1 MNVNV
6 FGDYSA
12 TVYFALALGILY
24 WAWTF
29 IQKNR
34 MGGEGISLFSKK
46 NSSNELPFC
55 TDLLVKAR
63 EGKMDPV
70 IGRSEEI
77 DRVIHILSRRTKN
90 NPLLVGPAGVGKTAI
105 VEGLAVKIA
114 SGDIPE
120 YLKSKK
126 VFSLNITE
134 LLSGTRY
141 RGDFEKRVFEL
152 LQSLEQSERGIILFV
167 DEIHML
173 VQTKGTEGA
182 LNITDI
188 LKPSLARGELQIIGA
203 TSNKEYD
210 EYIAPDETLERRF
223 QVVTVGEPTVKD
235 AIEIVKGVK
244 QHYELFHDVSIDDKA
259 VEAAVRLSHEYIKKR
274 KLPDKAID
282 LIDEAAAALKVR
294 ATQAPNSALALLHGA
309 SYQTRCEF
317 DECPIELIEL
327 RTQLKKYR
335 KDEKKKLTK
344 FQLES
349 LHKKMLET
357 VTRIE
362 EIEKT
367 LQKKEGKPMVT
378 AMEIKKIVADWVH
391 MPLADIH

>member
-1 MNVNV
+1 ML
-6 FGDYSA
+6 FGNYSA
-12 TVYFALALGILY
+12 LVYFAVSLGLVY
-24 WAWTF
+24 WVWTF
-29 IQKNR
+29 VGKK
-34 MGGEGISLFSKK
+34 GGDGESIAMFSSKK
-46 NSSNELPFC
+46 GSSELPFC
-55 TDLLVKAR
+55 SDLLEKAR

-70 IGRSEEI
+70 IGRTEEI

-120 YLKSKK
+120 HLKSKK

-152 LQSLEQSERGIILFV
+152 LQALEESDRGIILFV

-188 LKPSLARGELQIIGA
+188 LKPSLARGELQIVGA
-203 TSNKEYD
+203 TSIKEYD

-223 QVVTVGEPTVKD
+223 QVVTVGEPSVKD

-244 QHYELFHDVSIDDKA
+244 QHYELYHDVEIDDKA

-294 ATQAPNSALALLHGA
+294 NTQAPNSALALLHGA
-309 SYQTRCEF
+309 AYQTRCDF
-317 DECPIELIEL
+317 DECPAELMEL

-367 LQKKEGKPMVT
+367 LKKKEGKPVVT
-378 AMEIKKIVADWVH
+378 QMEIKKVVSEWAHIS
-391 MPLADIH
+391 LADIH

>member
-134 LLSGTRY
+134 L
-141 RGDFEKRVFEL
+141 
-152 LQSLEQSERGIILFV
+152 
-167 DEIHML
+167 
-173 VQTKGTEGA
+173 
-182 LNITDI
+182 
-188 LKPSLARGELQIIGA
+188 
-203 TSNKEYD
+203 
-210 EYIAPDETLERRF
+210 
-223 QVVTVGEPTVKD
+223 
-235 AIEIVKGVK
+235 
-244 QHYELFHDVSIDDKA
+244 
-259 VEAAVRLSHEYIKKR
+259 
-274 KLPDKAID
+274 
-282 LIDEAAAALKVR
+282 
-294 ATQAPNSALALLHGA
+294 
-309 SYQTRCEF
+309 
-317 DECPIELIEL
+317 
-327 RTQLKKYR
+327 
-335 KDEKKKLTK
+335 
-344 FQLES
+344 
-349 LHKKMLET
+349 
-357 VTRIE
+357 
-362 EIEKT
+362 
-367 LQKKEGKPMVT
+367 
-378 AMEIKKIVADWVH
+378 W
-391 MPLADIH
+391 